1 MTPNAASPPD
11 PAGHAAVREASGGC
25 AGRLSRLFGRLGAA
39 LVDRLAPYAADEPQA
54 GTFRAKQLQAVLRLT
69 PLTMLANVANGS
81 VICVAFW
88 ESAHRL
94 LIAAWFLFVLLMAA
108 SGVRAWKVLRAGHL
122 RPVTSRRSLRRL
134 TLHSALLAGLWA
146 VVIAALFPLADSP
159 RQLLLAVIATGMI
172 CAGGFALATVPL
184 AGTAFVLVLC
194 AGSFVAI
201 FDAHFELAAIIG
213 PLLLLYGF
221 IVISS
226 VISMAKSFGARL
238 TAEAEAERQNEVIGL
253 LLRDFEE
260 NASDVLWEIDASGH
274 FAANS
279 PRWVAALG
287 ISELQRLQHPAI
299 DLLAQRHPPVPGSEL
314 GGITLL
320 QAHLDACTA
329 FRDLVLRLD
338 ALGGTR
344 WWSLSAKPLLDRSGQ
359 CVGWRGVATDVTQNQ
374 IATDRLTYLAHFDA
388 LTGLTNRHQ
397 FRAQLAGLLLPG
409 SALARRFAV
418 LCLDL
423 DHFKTVN
430 DTLGHAV
437 GDALLQ
443 TVAQRLVS
451 ICRADDFVGR
461 LGGDEF
467 GIILRDAESIDA
479 VANAAARLLDAL
491 QQPCEIQGATISV
504 RSSVGIAMAPR
515 DGLQVDQL
523 LKNADVALYE
533 AKSVGR
539 GSFRFFEPQM
549 ADLTR
554 RRMVI
559 EQSLRGALARGE
571 FSLRYQPQIHVNDW
585 RVTGFEALL
594 RWHHPVLGEV
604 GPAEFIP
611 VAEDAGLI
619 MEIGSWVLRQA
630 CEQARVWPPEM
641 HVAVNVSAVQ
651 VMSQSL
657 PAEVARVL
665 EDTGLAPSQLELE
678 ITESVFLNET
688 QTSMQV
694 LHAVHAMG
702 VRVALDDFGT
712 GYSSLAYLRR
722 FPFHTLKVDR
732 SFVREL
738 VTRRDARAIVKTVV
752 GLARTLNMDTV
763 AEGVE
768 QPEQLEVLQRYG
780 CNTVQGYFVSE
791 PMMAGDVVPFL
802 QDWLARQQP
811 HPTDPPQT
819 ELLPLSN
826 LYAPAPDDSQRLP
839 LNA

>member
-1 MTPNAASPPD
+1 MTTNAASPSD
-11 PAGHAAVREASGGC
+11 PAGRAACAPGSGP
-25 AGRLSRLFGRLGAA
+25 AGRLGRLAR
-39 LVDRLAPYAADEPQA
+39 RLAPYAADEPQA
-54 GTFRAKQLQAVLRLT
+54 GAFRAKQLQAVLRLT

-94 LIAAWFLFVLLMAA
+94 MIAAWFLFVLLMAA
-108 SGVRAWKVLRAGHL
+108 SGVRAWKVLSAGGL
-122 RPVTSRRSLRRL
+122 RPVASRRSLRRL
-134 TLHSALLAGLWA
+134 TLHSALLAGLWGA
-146 VVIAALFPLADSP
+146 VIAALFPLADSP

-184 AGTAFVLVLC
+184 AGTVFVLMLC
-194 AGSFVAI
+194 AGAFVAL
-201 FDAHFELAAIIG
+201 FNAQFELAGILG

-226 VISMAKSFGARL
+226 VVSMAKSFGARL
-238 TAEAEAERQNEVIGL
+238 SAEAEAERQNEVIGL

-287 ISELQRLQHPAI
+287 ISELQRLSRTAI
-299 DLLAQRHPPVPGSEL
+299 DLLDERHPPMAGAEEA
-314 GGITLL
+314 GGIVWL
-320 QAHLDACTA
+320 QAHLDARSA

-338 ALGGTR
+338 APGGTR
-344 WWSLSAKPLLDRSGQ
+344 WWSLSAKPLLDRNGEFA
-359 CVGWRGVATDVTQNQ
+359 GWRGVATDVTQNQ

-397 FRAQLAGLLLPG
+397 FRAKLAELLLPG
-409 SALARRFAV
+409 APAQVLDRRFAV

-443 TVAQRLVS
+443 TVAQRLTS
-451 ICRADDFVGR
+451 ICRTDDIVGR

-467 GIILRDAESIDA
+467 GIILRQAESIAD
-479 VANAAARLLDAL
+479 VAAAAARLLDAL

-504 RSSVGIAMAPR
+504 RSSVGIAIAPR
-515 DGLQVDQL
+515 DGLQIDQL

-559 EQSLRGALARGE
+559 EQSLRGALGRGE

-604 GPAEFIP
+604 PPAEFIP

-630 CEQARVWPPEM
+630 CEQARAWPADL

-768 QPEQLEVLQRYG
+768 QPAQLEVLQRYG
-780 CNTVQGYFVSE
+780 CNTVQGYFVSAAL
-791 PMMAGDVVPFL
+791 MAGDVQPFL

-819 ELLPLSN
+819 ELLPLSG
-826 LYAPAPDDSQRLP
+826 LYAAAPDDSQRLP
-839 LNA
+839 LGV

>member
-1 MTPNAASPPD
+1 MTTNAASPPD
-11 PAGHAAVREASGGC
+11 PAGHALRGSGARHTGWL
-25 AGRLSRLFGRLGAA
+25 GRLA
-39 LVDRLAPYAADEPQA
+39 DRLAPYAADEPQA
-54 GTFRAKQLQAVLRLT
+54 GAFRAKQLQAVLRLT

-94 LIAAWFLFVLLMAA
+94 LIAAWFLIVLLMAA

-122 RPVTSRRSLRRL
+122 RPVASRRSLRRL

-146 VVIAALFPLADSP
+146 MVIVTLFPTADSP

-201 FDAHFELAAIIG
+201 FDAHFALAPIIG

-238 TAEAEAERQNEVIGL
+238 SAEAEAERQNEVIGL

-287 ISELQRLQHPAI
+287 ITELQRLERTAI
-299 DLLAQRHPPVPGSEL
+299 DLLDERHPPMPGTEEA
-314 GGITLL
+314 GGIVWL
-320 QAHLDACTA
+320 QAHLDARSA
-329 FRDLVLRLD
+329 FRDLVLRLE
-338 ALGGTR
+338 APGGTR
-344 WWSLSAKPLLDRSGQ
+344 WWSLSAKPLQDRSGEFA
-359 CVGWRGVATDVTQNQ
+359 GWRGVATDVTQNQ
-374 IATDRLTYLAHFDA
+374 LATERLTYLAHFDA
-388 LTGLTNRHQ
+388 LTGLANRHQ
-397 FRAQLAGLLLPG
+397 FRARLAELMGPG
-409 SALARRFAV
+409 QAPERRFAV

-443 TVAQRLVS
+443 TVANRLMS
-451 ICRADDFVGR
+451 ICRAHDIVGR

-467 GIILRDAESIDA
+467 GIILRDAESIDH
-479 VANAAARLLDAL
+479 VAAAAARLLDTL
-491 QQPCEIQGATISV
+491 QQPCDIQGATISV
-504 RSSVGIAMAPR
+504 RSSVGIAIAPR

-523 LKNADVALYE
+523 LKSADVALYE

-604 GPAEFIP
+604 PPAEFIP

-630 CEQARVWPPEM
+630 CEQARGWPAEL

-657 PAEVARVL
+657 PAEVSRVL

-768 QPEQLEVLQRYG
+768 QPAQLEVLQRYG

-791 PMMAGDVVPFL
+791 ALPAGDVLPFL

-826 LYAPAPDDSQRLP
+826 LYAAAPDDSQRLP
-839 LNA
+839 LSV